1 MIWNLLYRQGW
12 SQIYQDP
19 MLRYL
24 IIIDYSILCIGN
36 KLKTKN
42 RMFNFQTTRKTKIK
56 EKMDSIY
63 AKGYKQRKILIK
75 QQKQCKHVPNHNR
88 SNLMTKDTAGTYI
101 HKTTK
106 GNANMFLVTINM
118 IALKC
123 LIKKNNLLGLVGL
136 LISTVKV
143 Y

>member
-42 RMFNFQTTRKTKIK
+42 RMFNFQTSRKTKIK
-56 EKMDSIY
+56 KNGFNLCQGI
-63 AKGYKQRKILIK
+63 QRKKILIK
-75 QQKQCKHVPNHNR
+75 QQKQRKHVPNHN
-88 SNLMTKDTAGTYI
+88 K
-101 HKTTK
+101 
-106 GNANMFLVTINM
+106 
-118 IALKC
+118 
-123 LIKKNNLLGLVGL
+123 
-136 LISTVKV
+136 
-143 Y
+143 